1 MIKKSLLVITF
12 ILVQVGQSS
21 ATQETYFYVS
31 KGNCFCRTRFKVKE
45 SQEQATGKA
54 KPKPKKLSKKT
65 IQEEQLNHNHRK
77 AAIAAIERIQE
88 AAKYGKNLDALL
100 SKQK

>member
-21 ATQETYFYVS
+21 AMQPTYFHVS
-31 KGNCFCRTRFKVKE
+31 KGNCFCRTRFNVPVNKQKT
-45 SQEQATGKA
+45 SGKA
-54 KPKPKKLSKKT
+54 KKSSKKQFFSKET
-65 IQEEQLNHNHRK
+65 TNSNPRK
-77 AAIAAIERIQE
+77 AAIAAIESMQG
-88 AAKYGKNLDALL
+88 AAKDGEKLDALL